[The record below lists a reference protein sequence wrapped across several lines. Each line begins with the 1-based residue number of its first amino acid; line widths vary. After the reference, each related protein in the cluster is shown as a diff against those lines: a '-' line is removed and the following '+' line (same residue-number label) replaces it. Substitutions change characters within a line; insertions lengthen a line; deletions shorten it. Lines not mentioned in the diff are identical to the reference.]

1 MTFVSRLSPIN
12 LLSYTLFYIVLTN
25 PPFVVFLGMFL
36 QIWPTSSPSQDR
48 SIEIEGQ
55 IIFVPYGKILIVPA
69 STIHGGGFRT
79 TVLEEKGGYSKST
92 SSSGGGNLRFHL
104 YIATNQTSLPAHQ
117 TNKYTEPCD
126 KTKELSRRYVD
137 SEHMQVLLEN
147 LFV

>member
-1 MTFVSRLSPIN
+1 
-12 LLSYTLFYIVLTN
+12 
-25 PPFVVFLGMFL
+25 MFL
-36 QIWPTSSPSQDR
+36 QIWPTASPFQNR

-55 IIFVPYGKILIVPA
+55 IIFIPYGKILIVPA

-79 TVLEEKGGYSKST
+79 TTVLGGESRSKRKPLSA
-92 SSSGGGNLRFHL
+92 GGNLRFHL
-104 YIATNQTSLPAHQ
+104 YIATNQTSLPVHQ

-137 SEHMQVLLEN
+137 SKHMQVLLDT